1 MRTLFY
7 FLRIESVNLVTGGIV
22 YFYMK
27 PDRVRVSVEL
37 SNGTKQ
43 QKYTILHRTR
53 MSWLINKYYLGVL
66 CLEMTENG
74 DDHVF
79 TPTNHDFVLS
89 DGRIVRPTDTPEAL
103 GLREGDVIRVQ
114 LDPTRGEAVAEHA
127 AWA

>member
-1 MRTLFY
+1 MAWF
-7 FLRIESVNLVTGGIV
+7 FLSLSVSCAAHRSPHLTQRWLVKCSGVGTTRKRFASLRMI
-22 YFYMK
+22 
-27 PDRVRVSVEL
+27 PVEL

-79 TPTNHDFVLS
+79 TPMNHDFVLS

-103 GLREGDVIRVQ
+103 GLREGDVIRVM
-114 LDPTRGEAVAEHA
+114 LS
-127 AWA
+127 